1 MSRLNLTLPE
11 ASMRSLSKHAKGQPA
26 ARFAR
31 ELIEEGLA
39 RREQAERQRRLA
51 QDYAA
56 GRTDAR
62 EVLADFEPLALEIVG
77 DERD

>member
-1 MSRLNLTLPE
+1 
-11 ASMRSLSKHAKGQPA
+11 MRALSKHAKGRPT

-31 ELIEEGLA
+31 ELIEQGLA
-39 RREQAERQRRLA
+39 RMDQAERQRRLA

-56 GRTDAR
+56 GRADAR
-62 EVLADFEPLALEIVG
+62 ELLADFEPLALEVMG